1 MDEALEAFQGA
12 GGGGGIDGAGPVEPL
27 AEARNLPHAVGGAE
41 ALALIDVGDEESDR
55 VGADIDGTDPY
66 CGLRGR

>member
-1 MDEALEAFQGA
+1 
-12 GGGGGIDGAGPVEPL
+12 
-27 AEARNLPHAVGGAE
+27 VGGAE